1 MGVAATRKTGQIH
14 SITSGETY
22 IERCRR
28 RPPNGASTSIAPGPE
43 EAISGDAK
51 IPGKGVKV
59 SDVVMKEIDPFV
71 EKNPD

>member
-1 MGVAATRKTGQIH
+1 MSVATTRKTSQIH
-14 SITSGETY
+14 SINSSETS

-28 RPPNGASTSIAPGPE
+28 RTPNGASSSIAPGPE